1 MGLVDRKRSQI
12 KRLLRR
18 LEKVNGGAFIFKL
31 ALLGIIPIFF
41 LYADDVKPVEVPGSG
56 AEGLDDNGTIAPIDD
71 NGTIAFTDDNGTIA
85 FTDDNGTIAPIDGNG
100 TNTSIV
106 PKVREIPATLGAFS
120 VIPQKDPFR
129 LIKPKPPEPEPT
141 IITPPSRAGIPV
153 LAGISTL
160 GGANRAL
167 LRVSPPRGGPAE
179 YIFLE
184 EGVGSQAY
192 GWLKVIKIDVE
203 KGQAEVLVNEETF
216 DLELDAKRDSSLN
229 SIRDANATS
238 KLRPTG
244 KNYTF
249 VQPEKGASYQLRGS
263 SVRGSSSRGSSSRGS
278 SSPSRGSSSSGGRGL
293 QPVPGRNRSS
303 TKQNLEFLKPFGAEM
318 YEKPAFDLRIQQF
331 ITDPAQLSTQRE
343 IIRGQ
348 YSQEVPTDLLVE
360 ER

>member
-1 MGLVDRKRSQI
+1 
-12 KRLLRR
+12 
-18 LEKVNGGAFIFKL
+18 
-31 ALLGIIPIFF
+31 
-41 LYADDVKPVEVPGSG
+41 
-56 AEGLDDNGTIAPIDD
+56 
-71 NGTIAFTDDNGTIA
+71 
-85 FTDDNGTIAPIDGNG
+85 
-100 TNTSIV
+100 
-106 PKVREIPATLGAFS
+106 
-120 VIPQKDPFR
+120 
-129 LIKPKPPEPEPT
+129 LIKPKPPDPEPT

-249 VQPEKGASYQLRGS
+249 VQPEKGASYQIRGS
-263 SVRGSSSRGSSSRGS
+263 SISGRGSSSSGRGSSG
-278 SSPSRGSSSSGGRGL
+278 SGGRGL

-303 TKQNLEFLKPFGAEM
+303 TKQSLEFLKPFGAEM

>member
-1 MGLVDRKRSQI
+1 MKTGLVDRKRSQI
-12 KRLLRR
+12 QRLLRR

-31 ALLGIIPIFF
+31 ALLGLIPVFF

-56 AEGLDDNGTIAPIDD
+56 AEALDANGTIAPTDD
-71 NGTIAFTDDNGTIA
+71 NGKIAFTDDNGTIA
-85 FTDDNGTIAPIDGNG
+85 FTDDNG

-249 VQPEKGASYQLRGS
+249 VQPEKGASYQI
-263 SVRGSSSRGSSSRGS
+263 RGSSSSGRGSSSSGRGS
-278 SSPSRGSSSSGGRGL
+278 SSSGRESSSSGRESSGSGGRGL

-303 TKQNLEFLKPFGAEM
+303 TKQSLEFLKPFGAEM